1 MLRDQ
6 KILVTGGTGQIAGPI
21 VENFARDNEVW
32 CAARFSSSRRKA
44 ELEGLGI
51 TTCHWDM
58 ATGDVSAL
66 PDDFTH
72 VVHSALAPV
81 PSLTDHDLGVAMNAE
96 ATALLMRHCRKARAF
111 LHVSSS
117 SVYLPHADHPHHP
130 YAETDA
136 LGCPATYSAS
146 YPVIKLTT
154 EGAVR
159 AAARMLD
166 LPTTIARMNVG
177 YSWTGH
183 GGLPVRYYHMMA
195 EGRPIAVPRGYP
207 NIASPICGEDIAR
220 QAHLLLEA
228 ASVPAT
234 IVNWAGDDAV
244 TDRKMCEYIGEI
256 TGKIPIFV
264 ESGITLDCQLS
275 DNRRREA
282 LIGTCEFHW
291 KDGIRNTFARLG
303 IIDAAAS
310 H

>member
-1 MLRDQ
+1 MLRDR

-21 VENFARDNEVW
+21 AEDFARENEVW
-32 CAARFSSSRRKA
+32 CAARFSDPARKA
-44 ELEGLGI
+44 ELEALGI
-51 TTCHWDM
+51 RTCTWDM
-58 ATGDVSAL
+58 RSGDVSHL

-81 PSLTDHDLGVAMNAE
+81 ASLTDHDLGVAMNAE
-96 ATALLMRHCRKARAF
+96 ATALLMQHCCKADAF

-117 SVYLPHADHPHHP
+117 SIYRKHADHPRHA

-146 YPVIKLTT
+146 YPVIKLAT

-159 AAARMLD
+159 AAARMLN

-183 GGLPVRYYHMMA
+183 GGLPVRYYRIMA
-195 EGRPIAVPRGYP
+195 EGKPIAVPFGAP
-207 NIASPICGEDIAR
+207 NIASPIAGEDIAR
-220 QAHLLLEA
+220 QAHLLLGV

-244 TDRKMCEYIGEI
+244 TDRELCEFVAEL
-256 TGKIPIFV
+256 TGIEANFV
-264 ESGITLDCQLS
+264 ESEVTLDCQWS
-275 DNRRREA
+275 DNTRREA
-282 LIGTCEFHW
+282 LIGKCEVPW
-291 KDGIRNTFARLG
+291 RDGIRSTFRRLG
-303 IIDAAAS
+303 LVDG
-310 H
+310 